1 MVLMLLVLVVVL
13 AVQQLL
19 VLVAVLAVE
28 QLLVLVVV
36 LAVEPVLLVPS
47 CDAWVPPWVLLMLV
61 LSSWLLQF
69 HLCLGS
75 KPLRLV
81 RLALRLLQL
90 LLVLQLLVLQQL
102 LLLLLQVQL
111 LLQLLLLFW
120 LQRPRTLAAAAP
132 LWLWAPAA
140 PSRCCC

>member
-1 MVLMLLVLVVVL
+1 MPALIAAANSGPALMLPTCLVGHS
-13 AVQQLL
+13 AIS
-19 VLVAVLAVE
+19 
-28 QLLVLVVV
+28 
-36 LAVEPVLLVPS
+36 S
-47 CDAWVPPWVLLMLV
+47 C
-61 LSSWLLQF
+61 LLQL

-102 LLLLLQVQL
+102 LVLLLQVQL

>member
-1 MVLMLLVLVVVL
+1 MPTCLLRMLRHMPSWLLQFQQNVSACMPALIAAANAGPALMMPTCLL
-13 AVQQLL
+13 
-19 VLVAVLAVE
+19 
-28 QLLVLVVV
+28 
-36 LAVEPVLLVPS
+36 
-47 CDAWVPPWVLLMLV
+47 
-61 LSSWLLQF
+61 LSSWLLQL

-102 LLLLLQVQL
+102 LVLLLQVQL

-120 LQRPRTLAAAAP
+120 LQRPRTVAAAAP

-140 PSRCCC
+140 APRCCC